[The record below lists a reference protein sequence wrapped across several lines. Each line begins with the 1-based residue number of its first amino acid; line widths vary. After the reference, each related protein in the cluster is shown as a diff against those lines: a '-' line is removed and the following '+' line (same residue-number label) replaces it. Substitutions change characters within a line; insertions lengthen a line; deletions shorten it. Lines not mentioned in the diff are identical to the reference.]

1 MFPYLRHSDNVT
13 KLAQVT
19 QPLRSQTSKT
29 QEFGV
34 RKGSLMEKAPTR
46 NMGDLMVP
54 QSTLRKYRAQIS
66 FTSKEGEMGGTK
78 SN

>member
-13 KLAQVT
+13 KLVQVT

-34 RKGSLMEKAPTR
+34 RKGSLMEKAPMEKATNEKKRDQAVFEVRLALWTR
-46 NMGDLMVP
+46 LGF
-54 QSTLRKYRAQIS
+54 LR
-66 FTSKEGEMGGTK
+66 G
-78 SN
+78 